1 MMNST
6 EVLLVEDN
14 PTDAELTIKALLAAH
29 LSNDIKHVMDGAE
42 ALDYIFCK
50 GEYENREGNHPN
62 LILLDLNMPRISG
75 MDVIRELK
83 ANEQTKTI
91 PIIVLTSSNLDPDI
105 ATAYKLGVNSYIVK
119 PVEFDQFAK
128 SVAELGHYWMLLN
141 KSPSRR

>member
-1 MMNST
+1 
-6 EVLLVEDN
+6 
-14 PTDAELTIKALLAAH
+14 
-29 LSNDIKHVMDGAE
+29 
-42 ALDYIFCK
+42 
-50 GEYENREGNHPN
+50 
-62 LILLDLNMPRISG
+62 MPRISG